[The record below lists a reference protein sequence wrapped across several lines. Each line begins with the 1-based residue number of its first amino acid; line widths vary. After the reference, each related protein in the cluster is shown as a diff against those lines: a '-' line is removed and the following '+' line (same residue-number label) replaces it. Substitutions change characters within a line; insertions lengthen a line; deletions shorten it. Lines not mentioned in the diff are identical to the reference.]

1 MWGKQNKTWM
11 RYQQEVLATDL
22 LSAVL
27 LLGYLRFVSV
37 KKMTGYGMEVVDLQR
52 YKVIRKPVK
61 VRQALREGG
70 KAPFVFA
77 YGLN

>member
-11 RYQQEVLATDL
+11 RYQQEVMATDL
-22 LSAVL
+22 VSAVL

-37 KKMTGYGMEVVDLQR
+37 KKLPGYSMEVVDLQR
-52 YKVIRKPVK
+52 YKVIRKPAK
-61 VRQALREGG
+61 VRQALRENSRM
-70 KAPFVFA
+70 PFVFA